1 MSRLWNKAVLSGVT
15 GLCRLLKPFN
25 PPRPLP
31 QEDQPDWGHI
41 VVIQNT
47 ALGDY
52 LMSTPAIRAVRI
64 SFPKARLTVIGH
76 RRHADL
82 MAMNPDIDRLLV
94 YRGKAKSYG
103 PLVKTLK
110 SERVDLGL
118 VLHGND
124 PETIPLL
131 WRGGARYIVAPD
143 HTALTFLLS
152 RAVPYIQPGEHMIN
166 HRLRIVEAVGAMA
179 RGRFMEQAVDQEVID
194 QGAAFIDLEIPGQGP
209 VVCLAPGAS
218 HAYKRW
224 PANRFAELAARL
236 VREYGARIVVLT
248 SSAEA
253 PLAERILTGLA
264 GSHTAANG
272 RLGLA
277 QIAGLLKNCTALVA
291 NDSGPFHLGLALG
304 RPTLG
309 LFGAYPPEIYGP
321 LEAPWGRTIYLADQ
335 ACPEPTC
342 LKKQCPRPRCLEAIG
357 VDLVMAE
364 LTGLIP

>member
-1 MSRLWNKAVLSGVT
+1 MSRLWNRAVLAGVS
-15 GLCRLLKPFN
+15 GLCRLLKPLN

-31 QEDQPDWGHI
+31 DDQPIWSHI
-41 VVIQNT
+41 VVVQNT

-52 LMSTPAIRAVRI
+52 LMSTPAIRALRI

-82 MAMNPDIDRLLV
+82 MAMNPDIDRLLI

-103 PLVKTLK
+103 PLVKTLTA
-110 SERVDLGL
+110 ERIDLGL

-143 HTALTFLLS
+143 YTRLTFLLS

-166 HRLRIVEAVGAMA
+166 HRLRIVEAIGATA
-179 RGRFMEQAVDQEVID
+179 RGRFMEQAVDQAVID
-194 QGAAFIDLEIPGQGP
+194 QGAEFIDREAPGQGP
-209 VVCLAPGAS
+209 VICLAPGAS

-224 PANRFAELAARL
+224 PGDRFAELAGRLARE
-236 VREYGARIVVLT
+236 RGARIIALT
-248 SSAEA
+248 SAAEA
-253 PLAERILTGLA
+253 PLAERILSGLD
-264 GSHTAANG
+264 GPRTATNG

-277 QIAGLLKNCTALVA
+277 QIAGLLKNCTALIA

-321 LEAPWGRTIYLADQ
+321 LEAPWGRAIYLADQ
-335 ACPEPTC
+335 ACSEPTC
-342 LKKQCPRPRCLEAIG
+342 LKKQCPRPRCLEAIS
-357 VDLVMAE
+357 VEEVAAE
-364 LTGLIP
+364 LAELAF